1 MTDTETLK
9 LVKEYWINKI
19 SAISPSCDFESYM
32 YQLFLR
38 FASLEELEG
47 NYVLYSTLK
56 KIDTYQELQNE
67 DILKFAKAI
76 YEQGRQ
82 DESELYVDENY

>member
-1 MTDTETLK
+1 MTDAETLK

-19 SAISPSCDFESYM
+19 SAISPSYDFESYM

-56 KIDTYQELQNE
+56 KIDTYQELKKE
-67 DILKFAKAI
+67 F
-76 YEQGRQ
+76 
-82 DESELYVDENY
+82 VNYHL

>member
-1 MTDTETLK
+1 MTITANQLLNLFTKVEK
-9 LVKEYWINKI
+9 LGYSYSFHEDEDESGDYEKEYWINKI
-19 SAISPSCDFESYM
+19 STISPSYDFESCM

-56 KIDTYQELQNE
+56 KIDTYQST
-67 DILKFAKAI
+67 KWK
-76 YEQGRQ
+76 
-82 DESELYVDENY
+82 